1 METLYHLV
9 HTVTCMG
16 YGPLASR
23 AFPGCASD
31 APNPAVDKAARR
43 DLIQALVKA
52 VDPEGTDDLSSPWV
66 KAFRGAVVM
75 APNRVLRKRP
85 PADRLARV
93 FWMSLALQINPAK
106 VGRAMAK
113 EVEAWDDEQ
122 CALFNAVTDALE
134 DFDLSGY
141 DE

>member
-1 METLYHLV
+1 MEVEYSATLAFKII
-9 HTVTCMG
+9 G
-16 YGPLASR
+16 YGPLATR

-31 APNPAVDKAARR
+31 APDPAVDKAARR